1 MTKMKM
7 STVNHVYCMY
17 LVNTFVGK
25 YFNCLLALVTRLF
38 VSTRVSLIAGME
50 YIIVEW
56 TLNVHRTAKPERCCV
71 ILGQP

>member
-1 MTKMKM
+1 M

-56 TLNVHRTAKPERCCV
+56 TLNVHRTAKLERCYV
-71 ILGQP
+71 ILGQA